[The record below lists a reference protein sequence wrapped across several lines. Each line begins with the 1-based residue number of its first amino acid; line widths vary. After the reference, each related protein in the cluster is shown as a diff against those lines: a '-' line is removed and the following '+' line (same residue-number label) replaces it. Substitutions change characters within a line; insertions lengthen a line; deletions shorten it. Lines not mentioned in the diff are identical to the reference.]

1 MGRSRGG
8 STVSETTFG
17 KRLTRRTL
25 LGGIAGSA
33 AAAILAACGGG
44 AATNTPAP
52 APTAAGG
59 ASTATRPA
67 ASGATSTTGAVT
79 APAGAT
85 VAVGSAPSGTAVVA
99 AGPKTKLKIM
109 VGGLSKQIYLPN
121 MLTKQLGFFDEQNL
135 DIELIDEA
143 SGQSAEQE
151 VLTNNVNAASGSYDH
166 TIDVA
171 GLGKSLINV
180 IQLGLV
186 PGGAEMVSGK
196 KASDIKSP
204 ADWKGKNFGITS
216 LGSGSHLL
224 SQYLAG
230 KNGVKPSEVNWIP
243 AGAGATLIAAFQQG
257 KIDMGWATEPTL
269 SQLVK
274 TGDAKIQVDLRTP
287 EAARGP
293 MGGDYPFICL
303 FMQYDYVQK
312 NKPVVQRLV
321 NSYVKTLKWIN
332 THSAEEI
339 TDKMPADYYSV
350 DKAAYISALKDGKAM
365 FSPDGKM
372 PKGGPEFVLSVQ
384 QQFNENV
391 KDKKI
396 DLSKT
401 YTTEFADSATG

>member
-1 MGRSRGG
+1 MHRLSRRSFVIGG
-8 STVSETTFG
+8 VS
-17 KRLTRRTL
+17 
-25 LGGIAGSA
+25 
-33 AAAILAACGGG
+33 
-44 AATNTPAP
+44 
-52 APTAAGG
+52 TAA
-59 ASTATRPA
+59 
-67 ASGATSTTGAVT
+67 
-79 APAGAT
+79 
-85 VAVGSAPSGTAVVA
+85 VA
-99 AGPKTKLKIM
+99 ALSSCARGSSNSSDPSKKANLKIM

-135 DIELIDEA
+135 NVELIDEA

-151 VLTNNVNAASGSYDH
+151 VLTGNVDAASGSYDH
-166 TIDVA
+166 VIDVA

-180 IQLGLV
+180 IQFGLA
-186 PGGAEMVSGK
+186 PGGTEMVSAK
-196 KASDIKSP
+196 KASEIKSP

-230 KNGVKPSEVNWIP
+230 RNGVKPSEVNWIP

-257 KIDMGWATEPTL
+257 KVDVAWTTEPTI
-269 SQLVK
+269 SQLLK

-303 FMQYDYVQK
+303 FMKSDYMEK
-312 NKPVVQRLV
+312 NKAVVQRLV
-321 NSYVKTLKWIN
+321 NAYVKTLKWVN

-339 TDKMPADYYSV
+339 TDKMPPDFYAA

-372 PKGGPEFVLSVQ
+372 PKGGPEFVLNVQ

-401 YTTEFADSATG
+401 YTTEFADKASG

>member
-1 MGRSRGG
+1 MY
-8 STVSETTFG
+8 
-17 KRLTRRTL
+17 RLTRRSFVI
-25 LGGIAGSA
+25 GGASA
-33 AAAILAACGGG
+33 AA
-44 AATNTPAP
+44 
-52 APTAAGG
+52 
-59 ASTATRPA
+59 
-67 ASGATSTTGAVT
+67 
-79 APAGAT
+79 
-85 VAVGSAPSGTAVVA
+85 VA
-99 AGPKTKLKIM
+99 ALSSCARGSSNSADPSKKANLKIM

-135 DIELIDEA
+135 NVELIDEA
-143 SGQSAEQE
+143 SGQSAETE
-151 VLTNNVNAASGSYDH
+151 VLTGNVDAASGSYDH
-166 TIDVA
+166 VIDVA
-171 GLGKSLINV
+171 GLGKSLSNV
-180 IQLGLV
+180 IQFGLV
-186 PGGAEMVSGK
+186 PGGTEMVAAK
-196 KASDIKSP
+196 RANEIKSP

-257 KIDMGWATEPTL
+257 KVDVAWATEPTI
-269 SQLVK
+269 SQLLK

-303 FMQYDYVQK
+303 FMKSDYMEK
-312 NKPVVQRLV
+312 NKAVVQRLV

-339 TDKMPADYYSV
+339 TDKMPPDYYAA
-350 DKAAYISALKDGKAM
+350 DKAAYIAALKDGKAM

-372 PKGGPEFVLSVQ
+372 PKGGPEFVLGVQ

-401 YTTEFADSATG
+401 YTTEFVDKASG